1 MHSRLPVIL
10 QRLPAAQK
18 RGVGV
23 IKVIFTCG
31 GTAGHVNPALALA
44 GLLKERIPGSEILFV
59 GAHRGIEKQLIEAAG
74 WPFRAVEV
82 SNFHRSLQP
91 KELRHNLVSLRNF
104 LRSPGE
110 GRALLRKFSAD
121 LVVGTG
127 GYASYPMIR
136 AASKLGIPTAIHE
149 SNAIPGLTTRLL
161 ENHTGLIMVGFEEC
175 RKNYKHPEK
184 VLVTGTPVRG
194 DFFQLTKRQAKEK
207 LERSQTT
214 FGFAGTI
221 LNESPQALEQAVKDI
236 TGCVELNGA
245 STGSGSRGAA
255 EMNREMAQFLALEAR
270 NGLPFHHVHSAGAI
284 GCQRMGEYL
293 QDAKVDLSR
302 TPELEVREYIQNM
315 AELMRAADL
324 VICRAGASTISEL
337 TALGV
342 PAIMIP
348 SPNVTHNHQE
358 SNARVLS
365 DAGGAVMILEKDS
378 SGQKLYDT
386 SREILCDESRRKAM
400 SAAMSSLGVIDAAG
414 KILDAV
420 LALTGPESK

>member
-1 MHSRLPVIL
+1 MKIV
-10 QRLPAAQK
+10 
-18 RGVGV
+18 
-23 IKVIFTCG
+23 FTCG

-44 GLLKERIPGSEILFV
+44 GLIKERKPDSEILFV
-59 GAHRGIEKQLIEAAG
+59 GARRGIEKQLIESAG
-74 WPFRAVEV
+74 WPFRTVEI
-82 SNFHRSLQP
+82 SSFHRSLAP
-91 KELRHNLVSLRNF
+91 KEIKHNLISLRNL

-110 GRALLRKFSAD
+110 AKALLKEFPAG

-136 AASKLGIPTAIHE
+136 AASSLGIPAAIHE

-161 ENHTGLIMVGFEEC
+161 EKHADLIMVGFEEC
-175 RKNYKHPEK
+175 RKNYRNPDK

-194 DFFQLTKRQAKEK
+194 DFFRLTRKQAKQK
-207 LERSQTT
+207 LGMDDGRPLIVSF
-214 FGFAGTI
+214 FGS
-221 LNESPQALEQAVKDI
+221 L
-236 TGCVELNGA
+236 
-245 STGSGSRGAA
+245 GAA
-255 EMNREMAQFLALEAR
+255 EMNREMARFLALEAR
-270 NGLPFHHVHSAGAI
+270 NGLPFHHVHGAGAI

-293 QDAKVDLSR
+293 RDEAADLSQ

-315 AELMRAADL
+315 SELMRAADL

-342 PAIMIP
+342 PAIIIP

-358 SNARVLS
+358 SNARVLA

-378 SGQKLYDT
+378 SGQRLYDT
-386 SREILCDESRRKAM
+386 ACDILHDEARRKAM
-400 SAAMSSLGVIDAAG
+400 SAAMSSLGTIDAAE

-420 LALTGPESK
+420 MALVRSGKK

>member
-1 MHSRLPVIL
+1 MKIV
-10 QRLPAAQK
+10 
-18 RGVGV
+18 
-23 IKVIFTCG
+23 FTCG

-44 GLLKERIPGSEILFV
+44 GLIKERKPGSEILFV
-59 GAHRGIEKQLIEAAG
+59 GAHRGIEKQLIESAG

-82 SNFHRSLQP
+82 SNFHRSLAP
-91 KELRHNLVSLRNF
+91 KEIRHNIVSLRNF

-110 GRALLRKFSAD
+110 ARSLLEEFPAD

-161 ENHTGLIMVGFEEC
+161 ENHTDLIMVGFEEC
-175 RKNYKHPEK
+175 RKNYKHPGK

-194 DFFQLTKRQAKEK
+194 DFFLLTKKQAKRK
-207 LERSQTT
+207 LGMDDGRPLIVSF
-214 FGFAGTI
+214 FGS
-221 LNESPQALEQAVKDI
+221 L
-236 TGCVELNGA
+236 
-245 STGSGSRGAA
+245 GAA
-255 EMNREMAQFLALEAR
+255 EMNREMARFLALEAR
-270 NGLPFHHVHSAGAI
+270 DGLPFHHVHSAGAI

-293 QDAKVDLSR
+293 REEKVDLSR

-342 PAIMIP
+342 PAVIVP

-358 SNARVLS
+358 HNARVLA

-386 SREILCDESRRKAM
+386 SRDILRNEARRKAM
-400 SAAMSSLGVIDAAG
+400 SAAMSSLGTIDASE

-420 LALTGPESK
+420 MALVRSGKK

>member
-1 MHSRLPVIL
+1 MKIV
-10 QRLPAAQK
+10 
-18 RGVGV
+18 
-23 IKVIFTCG
+23 FTCG

-44 GLLKERIPGSEILFV
+44 GLIKERKPDSEILFV
-59 GAHRGIEKQLIEAAG
+59 GARRGIEKQLIESAG
-74 WPFRAVEV
+74 WPFRTVEI
-82 SNFHRSLQP
+82 SSFHRSLAP
-91 KELRHNLVSLRNF
+91 KEIKHNLISLRNL

-110 GRALLRKFSAD
+110 AKALLKEFPAD

-136 AASKLGIPTAIHE
+136 AASSLGIPAAVHE

-161 ENHTGLIMVGFEEC
+161 ENHADLIMVGFEEC
-175 RKNYKHPEK
+175 RKNYRHPDK

-194 DFFQLTKRQAKEK
+194 DFFRLTRKQAKQK
-207 LERSQTT
+207 LGMDDGRPLIVSF
-214 FGFAGTI
+214 FGS
-221 LNESPQALEQAVKDI
+221 L
-236 TGCVELNGA
+236 
-245 STGSGSRGAA
+245 GAA
-255 EMNREMAQFLALEAR
+255 EMNREMARFLALEAR
-270 NGLPFHHVHSAGAI
+270 NGLPFHHVHGAGAI

-293 QDAKVDLSR
+293 RDEAADLSR

-315 AELMRAADL
+315 SELMRAADL

-342 PAIMIP
+342 PAIIIP

-358 SNARVLS
+358 SNARVLA

-378 SGQKLYDT
+378 SGQRLYDT
-386 SREILCDESRRKAM
+386 ACDILHDEARRKAM
-400 SAAMSSLGVIDAAG
+400 SAAMSSLGTIDAAE

-420 LALTGPESK
+420 MALVRSGKK